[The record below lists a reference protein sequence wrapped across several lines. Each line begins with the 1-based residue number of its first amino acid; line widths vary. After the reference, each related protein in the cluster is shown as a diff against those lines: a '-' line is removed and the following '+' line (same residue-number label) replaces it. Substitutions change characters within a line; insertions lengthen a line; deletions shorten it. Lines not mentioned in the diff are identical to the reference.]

1 MPAWRAVACHL
12 PRPNQF
18 ARGDE
23 IVSSFGHRV
32 RLSRPLDWLAIAD
45 HSDGLGMIGDILDG
59 DPDVL
64 AFEQAAGWREGMLAG
79 GQEAVQTKLDL
90 VDSFSAGEVDAG
102 LIALYAPGSK
112 AFRNIWEMAV
122 ATAEAYN
129 DPGIFTTII
138 GFEWT
143 SVIEGNNMH
152 RVVLLRDGAV
162 RARQIVPMTMT
173 PPAGSPEPRDLW
185 KYMAIYEET
194 TGGEM
199 LAIPHNGNLSNGIMF
214 PLEMRYNGDAVD
226 REYMEGR
233 ARWEPLYEVTQI
245 KGDGETH
252 PFLSP
257 DDEFADFET
266 WDVANLNG
274 TVAKENSMLA
284 GEYARSALLRGLSLY
299 QDQGVNPY
307 QFGMIGSTDSHTS
320 LSTTEESNFF
330 GKNSVD
336 EPNKNRTNYLIR
348 EVGGRQLR
356 SWQSS
361 AAGLAAVWAKEN
373 TREAIFD
380 AMLRK
385 EVYGTTGSRM
395 TLRIFG
401 GWDFTESDLMG
412 RSSAEAGYGKG
423 VPMGAT
429 LRTRPEGH
437 SGGPVF
443 MVYAIR
449 DPMGANLDRIQIVK
463 GWLDENGQTQEKV
476 YNVVWS
482 GDRTP
487 DAQGKI
493 TPVGNTVDVA
503 SATWINTIGASELGT
518 VWSDPD
524 FNASQSAFIM
534 LACWKSRHCAGPH
547 MMRCSLARK
556 SPRGHRFP
564 FRSAA
569 IHRRSGS
576 LRLSNQLFRKKYV

>member
-1 MPAWRAVACHL
+1 DPTDAGLKSAPENQNYSPYVDKNFPTRPLWGDSHLHTNLSTDAGLAGNLLPPAKAY
-12 PRPNQF
+12 QF

-23 IVSSFGHRV
+23 INSSFGHRV
-32 RLSRPLDWLAIAD
+32 RLSRALDWLAIAD
-45 HSDGLGMIGDILDG
+45 HSDGMGLIGDILDG

-79 GQEAVQTKLDL
+79 GQKAADTKIDL

-122 ATAEAYN
+122 AEAEAYN
-129 DPGIFTTII
+129 DPGTFTAMI

-143 SVIEGNNMH
+143 SVIDGNNMH

-173 PPAGSPEPRDLW
+173 PPAGSPDPRDLW
-185 KYMAIYEET
+185 KYMAAYEEK

-214 PLEMRYNGDAVD
+214 PLEARYNGDAVD
-226 REYMEGR
+226 SDYMKER

-257 DDEFADFET
+257 DDAFADFET

-274 TVAKENSMLA
+274 TAAKENSMLA
-284 GEYARSALLRGLSLY
+284 GEYARSALLRGLIL
-299 QDQGVNPY
+299 DQRKGVNPY
-307 QFGMIGSTDSHTS
+307 QFGLIGATDSHTS

-336 EPNKNRTNYLIR
+336 EPHSKRMGYTIR
-348 EVGGRQLR
+348 EVGGRKLR

-361 AAGLAAVWAKEN
+361 ASGLAAVWAAAN

-385 EVYGTTGSRM
+385 EVYGTTGSRI
-395 TLRIFG
+395 TLRMFG
-401 GWDFTESDLMG
+401 G
-412 RSSAEAGYGKG
+412 
-423 VPMGAT
+423 
-429 LRTRPEGH
+429 
-437 SGGPVF
+437 
-443 MVYAIR
+443 
-449 DPMGANLDRIQIVK
+449 
-463 GWLDENGQTQEKV
+463 
-476 YNVVWS
+476 
-482 GDRTP
+482 
-487 DAQGKI
+487 
-493 TPVGNTVDVA
+493 VG
-503 SATWINTIGASELGT
+503 LH
-518 VWSDPD
+518 
-524 FNASQSAFIM
+524 Q
-534 LACWKSRHCAGPH
+534 K
-547 MMRCSLARK
+547 
-556 SPRGHRFP
+556 
-564 FRSAA
+564 
-569 IHRRSGS
+569 
-576 LRLSNQLFRKKYV
+576 